1 MLDTNWQEL
10 YKAALF
16 ELNPHEMLTRIDAAR
31 HAIAQQESSAD
42 ITERERRKLA
52 DARSILSTLSR
63 VASSEVD
70 RVA

>member
-16 ELNPHEMLTRIDAAR
+16 ELNPNEMLARIDAAR
-31 HAIAQQESSAD
+31 HAIAKQESSAD
-42 ITERERRKLA
+42 ITEQERTKLA
-52 DARSILSTLSR
+52 DARSILTTLSR
-63 VASSEVD
+63 VASSEGD

>member
-16 ELNPHEMLTRIDAAR
+16 ELNPNEMLARIDAAR
-31 HAIAQQESSAD
+31 HAIAQQESRAE

-52 DARSILSTLSR
+52 DARSILTTLSR